1 MNKWLEELKQLDA
14 KNPGNWPWPF
24 KIVAF
29 ILIFVLIFVGGYLVF
44 YQAQLETL
52 DGEKRKEVDLKNT
65 FLEKKKLAV
74 NLEAYQ
80 QQRAEIEQSFGALL
94 KQLPTRSEMD
104 ALLIDINQAGLGRG
118 LQFDLFKPAPTEN
131 LTEFYAERPINIKV
145 NGNYHDLGAFA
156 SDVAKLPRI
165 VLLNDLNVALG
176 REGGLTMEAVAKT
189 YRYLDPEEVAAQ
201 RKTAKSAAKPAAAAP
216 APAKSGGH

>member
-1 MNKWLEELKQLDA
+1 MNKWLDELKQLDT

-24 KIVAF
+24 KIGAF
-29 ILIFVLIFVGGYLVF
+29 LLIFIAILIAGYFLQ
-44 YQAQLETL
+44 YQGQLSDLEAQ
-52 DGEKRKEVDLKNT
+52 EKKEADLKTT

-118 LQFDLFKPAPTEN
+118 LQFDLFKPAPTETT
-131 LTEFYAERPINIKV
+131 TEFYAERPINLKV
-145 NGNYHDLGAFA
+145 VGNYHDLGAFA
-156 SDVAKLPRI
+156 SDVSKLPRI
-165 VLLNDLNVALG
+165 VLLNDLNVSIAKDGILN
-176 REGGLTMEAVAKT
+176 MEAVAKT
-189 YRYLDPEEVAAQ
+189 YRYLDPDEVAAQ
-201 RKTAKSAAKPAAAAP
+201 RKAAKGAAKGPAAKPA
-216 APAKSGGH
+216 GGK

>member
-1 MNKWLEELKQLDA
+1 MNKWLADLKQLDP
-14 KNPGNWPWPF
+14 KNPGGWPWPF
-24 KIVAF
+24 KIIAML
-29 ILIFVLIFVGGYLVF
+29 LIFVLIMFAGYFLSF
-44 YQAQLETL
+44 QSQLENL
-52 DGEKRKEVDLKNT
+52 EKEEKKEADLKT
-65 FLEKKKLAV
+65 VFVEKKKLAI

-118 LQFDLFKPAPTEN
+118 LQFDLFKPAPSDN
-131 LTEFYAERPINIKV
+131 VTEFYAERPISLKV

-156 SDVAKLPRI
+156 SDISKLPRI
-165 VLLNDLNVALG
+165 VLLNDLSIVTGKDGVLS
-176 REGGLTMEAVAKT
+176 MDAVAKT

-201 RKTAKSAAKPAAAAP
+201 RKASKSAAKAG
-216 APAKSGGH
+216 AK

>member
-1 MNKWLEELKQLDA
+1 MNKWLEELKQLDT

-24 KIVAF
+24 KIGAF
-29 ILIFVLIFVGGYLVF
+29 VLIFVLILAAGYFGV
-44 YQAQLETL
+44 YQSQLSDLE
-52 DGEKRKEVDLKNT
+52 GQQKKEADLKTT

-118 LQFDLFKPAPTEN
+118 LQFDLFKPAPTETT
-131 LTEFYAERPINIKV
+131 TEFYAERPINLKV
-145 NGNYHDLGAFA
+145 IGNYHDLGAFA
-156 SDVAKLPRI
+156 SDVSKLPRI
-165 VLLNDLNVALG
+165 VLLNDLNVVIAKDGILN
-176 REGGLTMEAVAKT
+176 MEAVAKT
-189 YRYLDPEEVAAQ
+189 YRYLDPDEVAAQ
-201 RKTAKSAAKPAAAAP
+201 RKAAKNAAKAGAPKSAGEK
-216 APAKSGGH
+216 

>member
-1 MNKWLEELKQLDA
+1 MA
-14 KNPGNWPWPF
+14 
-24 KIVAF
+24 AF
-29 ILIFVLIFVGGYLVF
+29 LLIFVLILVAGYFVF
-44 YQAQLETL
+44 YKDQLDNLDAQEKKET
-52 DGEKRKEVDLKNT
+52 ELKTT

-118 LQFDLFKPAPTEN
+118 LQFDLFKPSAAETT
-131 LTEFYAERPINIKV
+131 TEFYAERPINLKV
-145 NGNYHDLGAFA
+145 VGNYHDLGAFA

-165 VLLNDLNVALG
+165 VLLNDLKVDLAKEGALS
-176 REGGLTMEAVAKT
+176 MEAVART
-189 YRYLDPEEVAAQ
+189 YRYLDPDEVAAQ
-201 RKTAKSAAKPAAAAP
+201 RKVAKGAAKAGAPAKPA
-216 APAKSGGH
+216 GGK

>member
-1 MNKWLEELKQLDA
+1 MNKWLDELKQLDT
-14 KNPGNWPWPF
+14 KNPGSWPWPF
-24 KIVAF
+24 KVAAMLLIF
-29 ILIFVLIFVGGYLVF
+29 ILILVVGYFVF
-44 YQAQLETL
+44 YQAQIESLEKE
-52 DGEKRKEVDLKNT
+52 EKKEVDLKT
-65 FLEKKKLAV
+65 VFVEKKKLAI

-131 LTEFYAERPINIKV
+131 VTEFYAERPISIKV

-156 SDVAKLPRI
+156 SDISKLPRI
-165 VLLNDLNVALG
+165 VLLNDLNVV
-176 REGGLTMEAVAKT
+176 GGKDGVLSMDAVAKT

-201 RKTAKSAAKPAAAAP
+201 RKTTKAR
-216 APAKSGGH
+216 APAKAGG

>member
-1 MNKWLEELKQLDA
+1 MNKWLADLKQLDP
-14 KNPGNWPWPF
+14 KNPGGWPWPF
-24 KIVAF
+24 KIIAML
-29 ILIFVLIFVGGYLVF
+29 LIFVLLMVAGYFLSF
-44 YQAQLETL
+44 QSQLENL
-52 DGEKRKEVDLKNT
+52 EKEEKKEADLKT
-65 FLEKKKLAV
+65 VFVEKKKLAI

-118 LQFDLFKPAPTEN
+118 LQFDLFKPAASEN
-131 LTEFYAERPINIKV
+131 VTEFYAERPISLKV

-156 SDVAKLPRI
+156 SDISKLPRI
-165 VLLNDLNVALG
+165 VLLNDLSIVTGKDGVLS
-176 REGGLTMEAVAKT
+176 MDAVAKT

-201 RKTAKSAAKPAAAAP
+201 RKASKSAAKAG
-216 APAKSGGH
+216 AK

>member
-1 MNKWLEELKQLDA
+1 MNKWLDELRQLDT

-24 KIVAF
+24 KIAAF
-29 ILIFVLIFVGGYLVF
+29 ALIFALIMVAGYFLL
-44 YQAQLETL
+44 YQNQLTEL
-52 DGEKRKEVDLKNT
+52 DTQEKKEVELKTT

-118 LQFDLFKPAPTEN
+118 LLMDQFKPAPVETT
-131 LTEFYAERPINIKV
+131 TEFYAERPISLKV
-145 NGNYHDLGAFA
+145 VGNYHDLGAFA

-165 VLLNDLNVALG
+165 VLLNDLNINIVKDGTLS
-176 REGGLTMEAVAKT
+176 MDAVAKT
-189 YRYLDPEEVAAQ
+189 YRYLDPDEVAAQ
-201 RKTAKSAAKPAAAAP
+201 RKTSKAAKPAG
-216 APAKSGGH
+216 AK